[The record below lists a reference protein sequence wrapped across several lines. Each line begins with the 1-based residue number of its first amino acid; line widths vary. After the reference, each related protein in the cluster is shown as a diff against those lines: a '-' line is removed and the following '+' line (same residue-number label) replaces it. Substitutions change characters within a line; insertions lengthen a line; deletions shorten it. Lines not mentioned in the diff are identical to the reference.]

1 VLPGH
6 FRHLRSI
13 LQCRSWAVRGP
24 DEQVAD
30 DLEAAAQ
37 RSRRRGAVAAAQR
50 WLERAAALSTD
61 RRARQERLLAAAEA
75 AFELGRHPD
84 VQRLLADVRRDVL
97 DRPTADRLAF
107 MEGVFEDGAPGDRDG
122 VRTLVAGAITARDA
136 GHSDRA
142 LLLLSGAGRRCWWGD
157 LGDVGRMVVETAH
170 TLPVP
175 PSDPR
180 RLVIDAMAGTLAQGA
195 DVLARLPEWVVDPPS
210 DPGSAALLAT
220 AAFNLADF
228 DRALVFADR
237 AVDVLRAQG
246 RLSTVAQVQV
256 TRAWAALYAGRWND
270 AYVAADEAYRLAVE
284 TRQPVWAAHARLGQA
299 DLEGRRGRAARALE
313 LIVDAERLA
322 VLTDRPTALSGVE
335 YVRGIIELGRQRP
348 HAAYEHLR
356 RTMDPADRAFHSVER
371 LWLVDSFAEAA
382 ARSGHI
388 DDARAV
394 VAVLEPLI
402 ASVPSPGYH
411 RAVGLARVVLADDPS
426 IDEEIA
432 RARHA
437 PGRTSSWFEAR
448 VDLAHGMSLRR
459 RRRGVE
465 SRRSLSSALTVFT
478 EIGAAAWAQRAA
490 AELAATGAIAAQ
502 PERTSWSLLSPQE
515 LQIAQLAAQGL
526 TNREIGDRLFLS
538 HRTVGSHLYRIFP
551 KLDISSRSQLH
562 LVLPEVGPLD
572 RMTPGTDAATG
583 G

>member
-1 VLPGH
+1 
-6 FRHLRSI
+6 
-13 LQCRSWAVRGP
+13 
-24 DEQVAD
+24 
-30 DLEAAAQ
+30 
-37 RSRRRGAVAAAQR
+37 
-50 WLERAAALSTD
+50 
-61 RRARQERLLAAAEA
+61 
-75 AFELGRHPD
+75 
-84 VQRLLADVRRDVL
+84 
-97 DRPTADRLAF
+97 
-107 MEGVFEDGAPGDRDG
+107 
-122 VRTLVAGAITARDA
+122 
-136 GHSDRA
+136 
-142 LLLLSGAGRRCWWGD
+142 
-157 LGDVGRMVVETAH
+157 
-170 TLPVP
+170 
-175 PSDPR
+175 
-180 RLVIDAMAGTLAQGA
+180 
-195 DVLARLPEWVVDPPS
+195 
-210 DPGSAALLAT
+210 
-220 AAFNLADF
+220 
-228 DRALVFADR
+228 
-237 AVDVLRAQG
+237 
-246 RLSTVAQVQV
+246 
-256 TRAWAALYAGRWND
+256 
-270 AYVAADEAYRLAVE
+270 
-284 TRQPVWAAHARLGQA
+284 
-299 DLEGRRGRAARALE
+299 
-313 LIVDAERLA
+313 
-322 VLTDRPTALSGVE
+322 
-335 YVRGIIELGRQRP
+335 
-348 HAAYEHLR
+348 
-356 RTMDPADRAFHSVER
+356 
-371 LWLVDSFAEAA
+371 VDSFAEAA